1 MFFQL
6 DEYYSRTKS
15 TAVTRMSLRHTVLN
29 AFAATAI
36 VTLLLD
42 LWRLLLGNV
51 YELGAQDVI
60 PVPFIYQKA
69 ECEVPAEIVPPVA
82 HEFDVS
88 GCARLASE
96 CATAARSWAYRQFSN
111 VMSESGGPTEKVGD
125 AVKVLQST
133 R

>member
-15 TAVTRMSLRHTVLN
+15 TAVTRVSLHHTILN

-42 LWRLLLGNV
+42 LWRLLLGNI

-60 PVPFIYQKA
+60 PIPFIYQKKR
-69 ECEVPAEIVPPVA
+69 CEVPEQSVPPVVQ
-82 HEFDVS
+82 EFDVS
-88 GCARLASE
+88 GCAKLASE
-96 CATAARSWAYRQFSN
+96 CASAARSWAYRKFSS
-111 VMSESGGPTEKVGD
+111 VVVELQGQTEKASEAVGL
-125 AVKVLQST
+125 LQGS